1 MATSWRERQAARR
14 SQRNANRAKGRV
26 ATETKEQS
34 FERSEPKPVLE
45 RSTPKPA
52 FTPSRPEPAIE
63 RSRREPVRESDN
75 RSHEQRDFERRD
87 FERPA
92 PPRFRPARFDP
103 ADRNLEHDRRR
114 EEEQREAELHGE
126 QEAAESG
133 VEAMPTGPRTVATL
147 DLPKNLAMPEL
158 SLAARV
164 VAEHLEDADEIP
176 HRERWKLYGL
186 DKQDKGEQARP
197 ERLFLEVVRFAEGT
211 PVLFREPV
219 SAVDT
224 AKQRLSEIKLI
235 DLV

>member
-14 SQRNANRAKGRV
+14 NQRNASRTRTQG
-26 ATETKEQS
+26 TS
-34 FERSEPKPVLE
+34 EREDTVLE
-45 RSTPKPA
+45 EQRG
-52 FTPSRPEPAIE
+52 
-63 RSRREPVRESDN
+63 ESD
-75 RSHEQRDFERRD
+75 RSLPERAPSSHPVDHSEREARNFERRD
-87 FERPA
+87 FDRPA
-92 PPRFRPARFDP
+92 PSRFRPSRFDP

-114 EEEQREAELHGE
+114 EADEREAELHSAP
-126 QEAAESG
+126 QAEPAPEL
-133 VEAMPTGPRTVATL
+133 VEPAGPRTVATL

-164 VAEHLEDADEIP
+164 VAEVLEDDVEVP
-176 HRERWKLYGL
+176 HRERWKLYGM
-186 DKQDKGEQARP
+186 DKKEGEQARP

-224 AKQRLSEIKLI
+224 AAARLKEIKLI

>member
-14 SQRNANRAKGRV
+14 TQRNAARTRTQDTNERDD
-26 ATETKEQS
+26 
-34 FERSEPKPVLE
+34 RSESVQKTAV
-45 RSTPKPA
+45 
-52 FTPSRPEPAIE
+52 EP
-63 RSRREPVRESDN
+63 D
-75 RSHEQRDFERRD
+75 RDFEERAPEPRAFEQREFERQD
-87 FERPA
+87 FDRPA
-92 PPRFRPARFDP
+92 PTRFRPSRFDP

-114 EEEQREAELHGE
+114 EADERDAELHSEPRSEGAPE
-126 QEAAESG
+126 PLEPA
-133 VEAMPTGPRTVATL
+133 GPRTVATL

-164 VAEHLEDADEIP
+164 VAEALEDDVEVP
-176 HRERWKLYGL
+176 HRERWKLYGI
-186 DKQDKGEQARP
+186 DEKEREQARP

-224 AKQRLSEIKLI
+224 AAARLKEIKLI